1 MGQPGHQRDWLVAQA
16 DECPKHTAQS
26 TLALASVS
34 YLVPWF
40 ECLKLSKT
48 TGLEFIN
55 ALAPELCIDQLG
67 VLADD
72 TFDAWWLGEGF
83 RRMGAGIT
91 SVKLIH
97 PSKQNNWQAG
107 FTTQM
112 RLPPEVNQ
120 REVLFLMNEL
130 RSYEP
135 GRLSSSPLLWH
146 GWKTRLT
153 APMLSLYLKV
163 FRLVLEQPTA
173 IADRVFRVGEQ
184 LNLAPKL
191 KLRSRDTDGERK
203 KKREGITH
211 EASRYF
217 INGKA
222 LMINAVL
229 GDFPNIKMPKELVQ
243 KRRAARPAH
252 KISKYERWDTGATI
266 RSA

>member
-1 MGQPGHQRDWLVAQA
+1 MGKPSRQRDWLVAQT
-16 DECPKHTAQS
+16 DQCPRHTAQS
-26 TLALASVS
+26 TLAQASVS

-40 ECLKLSKT
+40 ECFKLSKT
-48 TGLEFIN
+48 IGLEFIN
-55 ALAPELCIDQLG
+55 VFAGELCIDQLG
-67 VLADD
+67 VGAEE
-72 TFDAWWLGEGF
+72 TFDAWWLREGF
-83 RRMGAGIT
+83 RRVGAGLT

-107 FTTQM
+107 FMTQM
-112 RLPPEVNQ
+112 RLSPEVNQ

-130 RSYEP
+130 RSYKP
-135 GRLSSSPLLWH
+135 GRLSSSPLLWF
-146 GWKTRLT
+146 GWKSRLT
-153 APMLSLYLKV
+153 APMLSLYLNV
-163 FRLVLEQPTA
+163 FRLVMEQPKSVT
-173 IADRVFRVGEQ
+173 DRVFRVGEQ
-184 LNLAPKL
+184 LNLVPKL

-203 KKREGITH
+203 TKREGITH

-243 KRRAARPAH
+243 KRRAAKPEH